1 MRFILF
7 PLALPSLG
15 YHPHISLD
23 FTGWGDSEGPH
34 GPQVSAHL
42 LTLETS
48 PAHLHSQGPG
58 RGRGGQSSV
67 PTLFLTELELNNA
80 HLNQLVK
87 FKGL

>member
-48 PAHLHSQGPG
+48 L
-58 RGRGGQSSV
+58 
-67 PTLFLTELELNNA
+67 PTCTP
-80 HLNQLVK
+80 
-87 FKGL
+87 KGLEGAGVAKAVFLLCFSLSWS